1 LYKLGKID
9 AAYKCMSRALELG
22 EPEGYVRTFVDLGS
36 PMQDLL
42 GIAARRRSDPNY
54 INKLLAAFPTATV
67 QPAPLEIRELI
78 EPLNDRETQILRLLS
93 ARYTYRE
100 ISEELYLSLNTVK
113 WYTKNI
119 YSKLGVSKKHEAAAR
134 ARELGL
140 V

>member
-1 LYKLGKID
+1 
-9 AAYKCMSRALELG
+9 MSRALELG
-22 EPEGYVRTFVDLGS
+22 EPEGYVRTFLDLGS

-42 GIAARRRSDPNY
+42 GIAARRGSDPNY
-54 INKLLAAFPTATV
+54 INKLLAAFPTATD
-67 QPAPLEIRELI
+67 QPTRLEIRELI

-134 ARELGL
+134 AQELGL

>member
-1 LYKLGKID
+1 
-9 AAYKCMSRALELG
+9 
-22 EPEGYVRTFVDLGS
+22 
-36 PMQDLL
+36 MQDLL

-54 INKLLAAFPTATV
+54 INKLFAAFPTATV
-67 QPAPLEIRELI
+67 HRAPLGIRELVK
-78 EPLNDRETQILRLLS
+78 PLNDRETQILRLLS